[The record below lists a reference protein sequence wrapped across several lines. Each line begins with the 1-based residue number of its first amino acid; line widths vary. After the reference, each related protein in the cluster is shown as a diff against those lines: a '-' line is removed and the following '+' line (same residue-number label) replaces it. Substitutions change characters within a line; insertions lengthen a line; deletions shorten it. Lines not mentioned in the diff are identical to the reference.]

1 MSMLNS
7 QGSLICLQRGYG
19 FSFTPKQPF
28 RSKTWCDPFEFI
40 LFRAHFWLWC
50 RYFPIAPQ
58 DSGTADM
65 MIFMD
70 CRWPHP
76 WLWDQRCTT
85 SGIFRHHMVQQ
96 ISLLHLIQVQDFTHH
111 FTHGVPRSEP
121 VLTSLQE
128 VRQAIK
134 DGEMCACDFASSQEE
149 CGRDAELYLDTKH
162 WQREG

>member
-1 MSMLNS
+1 
-7 QGSLICLQRGYG
+7 
-19 FSFTPKQPF
+19 
-28 RSKTWCDPFEFI
+28 
-40 LFRAHFWLWC
+40 
-50 RYFPIAPQ
+50 
-58 DSGTADM
+58 
-65 MIFMD
+65 
-70 CRWPHP
+70 
-76 WLWDQRCTT
+76 
-85 SGIFRHHMVQQ
+85 MVQQ

-162 WQREG
+162 WQREGENLHSDGSMRTVTVTYCNND